1 MFVEGDHFPGDR
13 TVEGEAMPSRSSC
26 AVTRARGPRMA
37 GVEKYF
43 NLGSEQWIIYSDLT
57 SMVLLQLSFSVTE
70 SKVV

>member
-1 MFVEGDHFPGDR
+1 
-13 TVEGEAMPSRSSC
+13 
-26 AVTRARGPRMA
+26 MA